1 MQLLTSVSNYL
12 PRKRF
17 SDLGIDLD
25 PVYVLGNYGSNEFT
39 FIITDFVNTL
49 IELSFGINLIYSEA
63 IISIKSSYVF
73 DLTPTF
79 KIDFFTDQLFSRLLK
94 TINNPPTFSGVT
106 DETINNESSELHET
120 EYKPDNSILWILL
133 LYLLGI
139 TTLVAIEGIKAKDN
153 NTVDEALEA
162 RRTAQANRV
171 RRARLGLTPVNPQ
184 EGSSETEQLGVHDR
198 LVTRPNPQED

>member
-79 KIDFFTDQLFSRLLK
+79 KIDFFMDQLFSRLLK